1 VDALLI
7 SFLAAALGEFGDRTQ
22 LLVALLAVR
31 FERPLP
37 VLAGVAAGGLANALI
52 ASVAGALVNDGIT
65 LRAISL
71 LVAVALIYAGA
82 TGFLEKKP
90 LALGQSWRVG
100 AFLTSATLFF
110 LAEFG
115 DKTQFLTFAVAA
127 QYDAMV
133 LAAVGATAGILAA
146 SAPAALLAG
155 KFQQRLPL
163 RAIRHGVAILFLLGG
178 FVVAINALRL
188 I

>member
-22 LLVALLAVR
+22 LLVVLLAVR
-31 FERPLP
+31 FGRPAP
-37 VLAGVAAGGLANALI
+37 VLAGVAVGGLVSALL
-52 ASVAGALVNDGIT
+52 AAAAGVTVSGIIT

-82 TGFLEKKP
+82 TGMFEKKP
-90 LALGQSWRVG
+90 LTLGERWRTG
-100 AFLTSATLFF
+100 PFLTTAVCFF

-115 DKTQFLTFAVAA
+115 DKSQFMTFAIAA
-127 QYDAMV
+127 QYDV
-133 LAAVGATAGILAA
+133 LLLAALGATAGMTAA
-146 SAPAALLAG
+146 AAPAALLADR
-155 KFQQRLPL
+155 FAATLPL
-163 RAIRHGVAILFLLGG
+163 KAIRIGAAILFLLAG
-178 FVVAINALRL
+178 FIVAINALRL

>member
-1 VDALLI
+1 MDALLI

-31 FERPLP
+31 FGRPLP
-37 VLAGVAAGGLANALI
+37 ILAGVAVGGLANALI

-82 TGFLEKKP
+82 TSFFDKKP
-90 LALGQSWRVG
+90 LAIGQGWRLG
-100 AFLTSATLFF
+100 AFLTSAILFF

-133 LAAVGATAGILAA
+133 LAAGGATAGVLAA
-146 SAPAALLAG
+146 STPAALLG
-155 KFQQRLPL
+155 GRFQDTLPL
-163 RAIRHGVAILFLLGG
+163 RPIRYGVAILFLFGG
-178 FVVAINALRL
+178 LVVAVNALRL

>member
-22 LLVALLAVR
+22 LLVAFLAIR
-31 FERPLP
+31 FARPLP
-37 VLAGVAAGGLANALI
+37 ILAGVAVGGLANALI
-52 ASVAGALVNDGIT
+52 AGAAGGYLSGTIT

-71 LVAVALIYAGA
+71 LVAVALVYAGA
-82 TGFLEKKP
+82 TGLFEKKP
-90 LALGQSWRVG
+90 LALGQDWKIG
-100 AFLTSATLFF
+100 AFATSAITFF

-127 QYDAMV
+127 QYDAMWR
-133 LAAVGATAGILAA
+133 AAFGATAGILAA
-146 SAPAALLAG
+146 AAPAALLAG
-155 KFQQRLPL
+155 KFQATLPL
-163 RAIRHGVAILFLLGG
+163 RPIRYAASSLFLLGG
-178 FVVAINALRL
+178 LIVAINALRL

>member
-1 VDALLI
+1 MDALLI

-31 FERPLP
+31 FGRAWP
-37 VLAGVAAGGLANALI
+37 VLAGVAVGALANTLI
-52 ASVAGALVNDGIT
+52 ASVAGALINDGIT

-71 LVAVALIYAGA
+71 LVAVALIYSGA
-82 TGFLEKKP
+82 TGFFEKKP
-90 LALGQSWRVG
+90 LAIGQGWRLG
-100 AFLTSATLFF
+100 AFLTSAILFF

-115 DKTQFLTFAVAA
+115 DKSQFLTFAVAA

-155 KFQQRLPL
+155 KFRETLPL
-163 RAIRHGVAILFLLGG
+163 RPIRYGVSILFLFGG